1 MKIIKV
7 KTTKK
12 DAGEVFDPHSP
23 DVKKFMDKLNNSN
36 RNFGGSDLFIKVNFQ
51 PDFVS
56 RKVIAE
62 ISGPAGSFKISPSD
76 ISGAKKFLSIV
87 ENLKAATNSA
97 IQYADKKQ
105 KELEKEFKVLW
116 KDAK

>member
-7 KTTKK
+7 KATKK

-23 DVKKFMDKLNNSN
+23 DVKKFMEQLNNSN
-36 RNFGGSDLFIKVNFQ
+36 RNFGGHGLLIKVNFQ

-56 RKVIAE
+56 RTVIAE
-62 ISGPAGSFKISPSD
+62 IGGPAGSFRISPSD
-76 ISGAKKFLSIV
+76 ISGAKKFLNIV
-87 ENLKAATNSA
+87 ENLKVATNSA

-105 KELEKEFKVLW
+105 KELEKEFKALW
-116 KDAK
+116 KVTK